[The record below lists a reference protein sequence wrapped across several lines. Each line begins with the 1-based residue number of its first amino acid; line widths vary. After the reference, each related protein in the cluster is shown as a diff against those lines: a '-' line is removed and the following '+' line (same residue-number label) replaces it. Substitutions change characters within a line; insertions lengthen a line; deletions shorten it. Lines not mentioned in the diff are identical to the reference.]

1 MPRSDCVRAP
11 FVRWARTTRGGESVA
26 DPCEGVRSGSEG
38 VDPRAGERYVK
49 KPTLKDDLET
59 IMLAW
64 CDGLI
69 WRMYYQEQID
79 ILEADED
86 LFGDLTIGCGQA

>member
-1 MPRSDCVRAP
+1 M
-11 FVRWARTTRGGESVA
+11 
-26 DPCEGVRSGSEG
+26 
-38 VDPRAGERYVK
+38 K